1 MLRFGR
7 FSVMETPPSF
17 FAVAGHGEADGTVVV
32 VPMQGKPDVAA
43 PLPIRGDVIVAFEC
57 VDEMIGVFFSHIFHT
72 EVIDTEGKTDGSP
85 IMRPETGVD
94 CALVVAIGL
103 EALFEELLRNDT
115 GLWESIHTLL
125 NAHKDVSILCNFS

>member
-1 MLRFGR
+1 M
-7 FSVMETPPSF
+7 
-17 FAVAGHGEADGTVVV
+17 
-32 VPMQGKPDVAA
+32 
-43 PLPIRGDVIVAFEC
+43 AFRC
-57 VDEMIGVFFSHIFHT
+57 VDEMIGVFFAHIFHT
-72 EVIDTEGKTDGSP
+72 KVIDTEGKTDGSP

-125 NAHKDVSILCNFS
+125 NAHKDVSIVCNFS

>member
-7 FSVMETPPSF
+7 FRVMEPLPSF

-32 VPMQGKPDVAA
+32 VPIQGEPDVSS
-43 PLPIRGDVIVAFEC
+43 PLPIHGDVIVAFEC
-57 VDEMIGVFFSHIFHT
+57 VDEVIGVFFSHIFHT
-72 EVIDTEGKTDGSP
+72 EVIDTESKTDGSP
-85 IMRPETGVD
+85 IKRPETGVD
-94 CALVVAIGL
+94 FALVVAVGL

-125 NAHKDVSILCNFS
+125 NAHKDESILCNFS